1 MFEKIHDIKQNSVLV
16 LVGVGELEEEIKNL
30 VHKNELDD
38 CVDFLGKRN
47 DCNELYQA
55 MDVFVLPSNYEGL
68 VVVGIE
74 AQSIGLPCIFST
86 SVAEETKISSN
97 VKFLSLEESPKKC
110 AKEAIELSK
119 LGIAKDNSYATDH
132 GYDIKKE
139 AGKLVEYYDECLKDY
154 MK

>member
-38 CVDFLGKRN
+38 CVGKRN

-97 VKFLSLEESPKKC
+97 VKFLSLEVHP
-110 AKEAIELSK
+110 IQ
-119 LGIAKDNSYATDH
+119 
-132 GYDIKKE
+132 
-139 AGKLVEYYDECLKDY
+139 
-154 MK
+154 